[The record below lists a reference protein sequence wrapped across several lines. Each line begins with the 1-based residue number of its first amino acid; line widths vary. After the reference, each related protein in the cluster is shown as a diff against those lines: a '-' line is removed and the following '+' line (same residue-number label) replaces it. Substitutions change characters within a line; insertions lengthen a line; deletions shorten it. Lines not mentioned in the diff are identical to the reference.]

1 MKFKYGW
8 IENSKTGERKHI
20 VTRMT
25 AQNSLRDVILGVIM
39 TSMGVAYLTITAFS
53 NGGQAYE
60 DAESKCFED
69 LNLLSNKPPE
79 TK

>member
-1 MKFKYGW
+1 
-8 IENSKTGERKHI
+8 
-20 VTRMT
+20 
-25 AQNSLRDVILGVIM
+25 M

-69 LNLLSNKPPE
+69 LNLLSNKPLE